1 MKVIVFTG
9 LPWSGK
15 SEAVAIAKQM
25 GFPVVRMGDMVWE
38 ETKKQGLKLSDS
50 NVGAIANNM
59 RNQYGTDIWAKKTI
73 EKIKVMKNPS
83 ILVIDGVR
91 NLEEIET
98 FKREVDN
105 DLLLIAIHVSDDL
118 RYKRAI
124 DRGRKDDS
132 KDLTKIKEREKRE
145 IGWGLTTVI
154 ASADIVIT
162 NDGSLEELRKKIKQ
176 ILIRQNDKLM

>member
-15 SEAVAIAKQM
+15 SEAVAMAKQM
-25 GFPVVRMGDMVWE
+25 GFPVVRMGDTVWE

-59 RNQYGTDIWAKKTI
+59 RKTHGMDIWAKKTI
-73 EKIKVMKNPS
+73 EKIKEMKNS
-83 ILVIDGVR
+83 NILVIDGVR
-91 NLEEIET
+91 NLEEVVT
-98 FKREVDN
+98 FKRELGN
-105 DLLLIAIHVSDDL
+105 DFLLVAIDASDKL

-132 KDLTKIKEREKRE
+132 KDLTKIKERDKRE

-154 ASADIVIT
+154 AFADVVIP
-162 NDGSLEELRKKIKQ
+162 NEGSLEELHTKIKQ
-176 ILIRQNDKLM
+176 VFV